1 MNRHPTARLWA
12 AFVGLSTGLAI
23 SNASGERAL
32 MRAVPGVAA
41 LSPSLPSDAVPRFS
55 NARMAVAMESA
66 REHLESDRPWAAWKE
81 LRGFVKDPAEAP
93 DAVVLMAARA
103 AAGWD
108 GWGQVR
114 RLLENQPWLEARSGG
129 EGVFLLARA
138 EEARGDWARA
148 AEGYRRYRRIDD
160 APRQAEASAR
170 LGRALARQKAPGAAD
185 AYGAAA
191 EELGAQGDW
200 MRVLQ
205 AEALARAGDPRAS
218 GIADAPSTGAAAR
231 VRLARAGAAF
241 RLTRGD
247 TAQALE
253 RLAREE
259 SLLRTAGADPHAA
272 ELALERVRI
281 LINTRRVDDAREV
294 LRSVCTNADVPAALR
309 LRAATRLGEVAEG
322 GTAEEQM
329 ARAAAYE
336 AASRPGL
343 AARSLRA
350 AMRASGSADPVQRLR
365 LGRLLWE
372 ERDFR
377 PAREVLAGLGAELPD
392 PAQAAEAEL
401 YAARALGRVDAGAG
415 LGELRKL
422 VERRPGTAAAGT
434 ALFLLG
440 DAAGDVETGIA
451 YYRRA
456 ADIPSSPD
464 AREAL
469 MRLGDR
475 RRKAGDAAGA
485 IAAWESYVARYPSGE
500 ATAELAYC
508 VGVLHEK
515 AGRDGRA
522 RAMYEAAI
530 QADPVSYYAM
540 RAGDRSGAD
549 PLARAL
555 ANARPWP
562 STPRDAGDA
571 AEALGR
577 LEVLDRLGLQA
588 EWKEELAWQT
598 VRLATR
604 PEALLALAEG
614 LSTGGHTVEGI
625 RLGRDL
631 LERRGGEWDARL
643 LRVVFPFP
651 YRDILTGEAERAEV
665 DPYLLAGLVRQESS
679 FRRDARSWV
688 GATGLSQI
696 MPATGAWLAPGAGV
710 SNFDASLLAV
720 PEINLRMG
728 SRYLADQMRR
738 YKGKRDLALAAYN
751 AGPSRADRWR
761 RELGYGADVDA
772 FRERIPFAE
781 TREYVHVV
789 LRNAAVYRR
798 LYGGARSPGLA
809 SGGR

>member
-1 MNRHPTARLWA
+1 MTRHPTARLWA

-41 LSPSLPSDAVPRFS
+41 LSPSLPGDPVPRFT
-55 NARMAVAMESA
+55 NARMAVAVEAA
-66 REHLESDRPWAAWKE
+66 REHLDANRPWAAWKE
-81 LRGFVKDPAEAP
+81 LRGFVKDPSEAP

-108 GWGQVR
+108 GWAQVR
-114 RLLENQPWLEARSGG
+114 RLLEGQTWLEERSGG
-129 EGVFLLARA
+129 EGLFLLARA
-138 EEARGDWARA
+138 EEARGDWSRA
-148 AEGYRRYRRIDD
+148 ADGYRRYRAVRN
-160 APRQAEASAR
+160 APREAEASAR
-170 LGRALARQKAPGAAD
+170 MGRALSRKKDPRAAD
-185 AYGAAA
+185 AFGDAAG
-191 EELGAQGDW
+191 ELGAQGDW

-205 AEALARAGDPRAS
+205 AEALARAGDPRTP
-218 GIADAPSTGAAAR
+218 GIADAPSTSAAVR
-231 VRLARAGAAF
+231 VRLARADAGYRLAKGDTVFALQ
-241 RLTRGD
+241 RLT
-247 TAQALE
+247 
-253 RLAREE
+253 REE
-259 SLLRTAGADPHAA
+259 SLLRSAGADPHAA

-281 LINTRRVDDAREV
+281 LVNTRRPDEARQV
-294 LRSVCTNADVPAALR
+294 LRGLCADTSVPAALR
-309 LRAATRLGEVAEG
+309 LRAATRLGEVADG
-322 GTAEEQM
+322 GTADEQM

-336 AASRPGL
+336 AANRPGL

-350 AMRASGSADPVQRLR
+350 AIRAGASSDPAQRLR
-365 LGRLLWE
+365 LGRLLYE

-377 PAREVLAGLGAELPD
+377 PAREVLAGLGADLSD

-401 YAARALGRVDAGAG
+401 YAARALSRVDAGAG
-415 LGELRKL
+415 LAELRKL
-422 VERRPGTAAAGT
+422 AERRPGTAAAGT

-456 ADIPSSPD
+456 ADIPASPD

-475 RRKAGDAAGA
+475 RQKAGDPTGA
-485 IAAWESYVARYPSGE
+485 TAAWESYVARYPSGE
-500 ATAELAYC
+500 TTAELAYK
-508 VGVLHEK
+508 VGVQHER
-515 AGRDGRA
+515 AGRADRA
-522 RAMYEAAI
+522 RSMYGAAI
-530 QADPVSYYAM
+530 LADPVSYFAI

-555 ANARPWP
+555 ANNRAWP
-562 STPRDAGDA
+562 ATPRDAGDA
-571 AEALGR
+571 KEALGR
-577 LEVLDRLGLQA
+577 LEVLDRLGLQT
-588 EWKEELAWQT
+588 EWKEELDWQT
-598 VRLATR
+598 VRLTPR
-604 PEALLALAEG
+604 PAALLALAEG
-614 LSTGGHTVEGI
+614 LTTSGHPVEGI
-625 RLGRDL
+625 RLGRAL
-631 LERRGGEWDARL
+631 LERRNGEWDARL

-651 YRDILTGEAERAEV
+651 FRDVLTAEADRADV

-679 FRRDARSWV
+679 FRPDAKSWV

-696 MPATGAWLAPGAGV
+696 MPATGAWLAPNAGV

-728 SRYLADQMRR
+728 ARYLGDQLER
-738 YKGKRDLALAAYN
+738 YRGKRDLALAAYN

-798 LYGGARSPGLA
+798 LYGGSRSPGLA
-809 SGGR
+809 GDR